1 MSRVRTLATVAVAAA
16 SLVGFAASA
25 GAAAYSVTLKNGN
38 TFETRYKPADVDW
51 DPTVATII
59 TDLGN
64 PIVLKKDEIAEV
76 TSLAEAKGFGYQLNT
91 TTLYLGW
98 SPNDLLTTD
107 KDGNEVP
114 TYNTGGDQ
122 PAPPADYT
130 IQQFV
135 GVPTVGSPSTGGVP
149 LSEVGIGTD

>member
-1 MSRVRTLATVAVAAA
+1 MSRSRTLSTVALVAVSMLVVA
-16 SLVGFAASA
+16 SGA

-38 TFETRYKPADVDW
+38 TFETRYQPADVEW
-51 DPTVATII
+51 DPTVATIV

-76 TSLAEAKGFGYQLNT
+76 TSIAEAKGFGYQLNT
-91 TTLYLGW
+91 TTLFLGW

-107 KDGNEVP
+107 AEGNQVP
-114 TYNTGGDQ
+114 TYDTGADQ
-122 PAPPADYT
+122 PPPPPDYT

-135 GVPTVGSPSTGGVP
+135 NVPTVGSPSTGGVP
-149 LSEVGIGTD
+149 LSEVGITTD